1 MPWREKMLVDG
12 KWIGPI
18 FDQHLHLDR
27 NNRFLDAVS
36 DFSKSGGTAIMLV
49 HKPEFSRSLPTD
61 RQGYEK
67 VYSETISMAE
77 EIRRNFDL
85 EVGVALGP
93 HPVTWETQIANLGLK
108 KSTEL
113 HLEAVSLALEHIDS
127 GTANCLGEV
136 GRPHYPVAEEIWE
149 EANEMLLEVLSMASS
164 AKTSVQLHVEDN
176 NDVTCHELSQ
186 LCRSAG
192 LPLDRAIRHYAP
204 PNVSA
209 EFTHGL
215 SATVNVGKGSIATL
229 TETANRAIS
238 PWGMETD
245 FLDDKNRPGAVLG
258 PKTVP
263 KRTHEL
269 ASSLLSSG
277 WKESKVES
285 LLQNIHSDWPESL
298 YGL

>member
-1 MPWREKMLVDG
+1 MLVDG

-36 DFSKSGGTAIMLV
+36 DFSKSGGTAILLV

-176 NDVTCHELSQ
+176 DDVTCHELSQ

>member
-1 MPWREKMLVDG
+1 
-12 KWIGPI
+12 
-18 FDQHLHLDR
+18 
-27 NNRFLDAVS
+27 
-36 DFSKSGGTAIMLV
+36 MLV

-93 HPVTWETQIANLGLK
+93 HPVTWENQIANLGLK

-149 EANEMLLEVLSMASS
+149 EANEMLLEILSMASS

-176 NDVTCHELSQ
+176 DDVTCQELSQ
-186 LCRSAG
+186 LC
-192 LPLDRAIRHYAP
+192 
-204 PNVSA
+204 
-209 EFTHGL
+209 L
-215 SATVNVGKGSIATL
+215 SL
-229 TETANRAIS
+229 
-238 PWGMETD
+238 
-245 FLDDKNRPGAVLG
+245 
-258 PKTVP
+258 
-263 KRTHEL
+263 
-269 ASSLLSSG
+269 
-277 WKESKVES
+277 
-285 LLQNIHSDWPESL
+285 IHI
-298 YGL
+298 

>member
-1 MPWREKMLVDG
+1 
-12 KWIGPI
+12 
-18 FDQHLHLDR
+18 
-27 NNRFLDAVS
+27 
-36 DFSKSGGTAIMLV
+36 MLV

-136 GRPHYPVAEEIWE
+136 GRPHYPVAEEVWE

-176 NDVTCHELSQ
+176 DDVTCHELSQ

-263 KRTHEL
+263 KRTQEL

>member
-1 MPWREKMLVDG
+1 MLVDG

-67 VYSETISMAE
+67 AYSETISMAE

-93 HPVTWETQIANLGLK
+93 HPVTWENQIANLGLK

-149 EANEMLLEVLSMASS
+149 EANEMLLEILSMASS

-176 NDVTCHELSQ
+176 DDVTCQELSQ

-263 KRTHEL
+263 KRTQEL

>member
-1 MPWREKMLVDG
+1 MLVDG

-67 VYSETISMAE
+67 AYSETISMAE

-93 HPVTWETQIANLGLK
+93 HPVTWENQIANLGLK

-149 EANEMLLEVLSMASS
+149 EANEMLLEILSMASS

-176 NDVTCHELSQ
+176 HDVTCQELSQ

-263 KRTHEL
+263 KRTNEL

>member
-176 NDVTCHELSQ
+176 DDVTCHELSQ

>member
-1 MPWREKMLVDG
+1 MLVDG

-85 EVGVALGP
+85 EVGVVLGP
-93 HPVTWETQIANLGLK
+93 HPVTWENQIANLGLK

-149 EANEMLLEVLSMASS
+149 EANEMLLEILSMASS

-176 NDVTCHELSQ
+176 DDVTCQELSQ

>member
-1 MPWREKMLVDG
+1 MLVDG

-36 DFSKSGGTAIMLV
+36 DFSKSGGTAILLV

-67 VYSETISMAE
+67 AYSETISMAE

-93 HPVTWETQIANLGLK
+93 HPVTWENQIANLGLK

-149 EANEMLLEVLSMASS
+149 EANEMLLEILSMASS

-176 NDVTCHELSQ
+176 DDITCHELSQ

>member
-1 MPWREKMLVDG
+1 MLVDG

-36 DFSKSGGTAIMLV
+36 DFSKSGGTAILLV

-67 VYSETISMAE
+67 AYSETISMAE

-176 NDVTCHELSQ
+176 DDVTCHELSQ

>member
-1 MPWREKMLVDG
+1 MLVDG

-136 GRPHYPVAEEIWE
+136 GRPHYPVAEEVWE

-176 NDVTCHELSQ
+176 DDVTCHELSQ

-263 KRTHEL
+263 KRTQEL

>member
-1 MPWREKMLVDG
+1 MLVDG

-27 NNRFLDAVS
+27 NNGFLDAVS

-176 NDVTCHELSQ
+176 DDVTCHELSQ

-263 KRTHEL
+263 KRTQEL

>member
-1 MPWREKMLVDG
+1 MLVDG

-36 DFSKSGGTAIMLV
+36 DFSKSGGTAILLV

-67 VYSETISMAE
+67 AYSETISMAE

-93 HPVTWETQIANLGLK
+93 HPVTWENQIANLGLK

-149 EANEMLLEVLSMASS
+149 EANEMLLEILSMASS
-164 AKTSVQLHVEDN
+164 AKTSVQLHVEDKD
-176 NDVTCHELSQ
+176 DVTCYELSQ

>member
-1 MPWREKMLVDG
+1 MLVDG

-36 DFSKSGGTAIMLV
+36 DFSKSGGTAILLV

-67 VYSETISMAE
+67 AYSETISMAE

-93 HPVTWETQIANLGLK
+93 HPVTWENQIANLGLK

-149 EANEMLLEVLSMASS
+149 EANEMLLEILSMASS

-176 NDVTCHELSQ
+176 NDVTCQELSQ

-263 KRTHEL
+263 KRTQEL

>member
-1 MPWREKMLVDG
+1 MLVDG

-176 NDVTCHELSQ
+176 DDVTCHELSQ

>member
-1 MPWREKMLVDG
+1 
-12 KWIGPI
+12 
-18 FDQHLHLDR
+18 
-27 NNRFLDAVS
+27 
-36 DFSKSGGTAIMLV
+36 MLV

-176 NDVTCHELSQ
+176 DDVTCHELSQ
-186 LCRSAG
+186 LCKSAG

-204 PNVSA
+204 PDVSA

>member
-93 HPVTWETQIANLGLK
+93 HPVTLETQIANLGLK

-176 NDVTCHELSQ
+176 DDVTCHELSQ